1 MTPATDERVEQLP
14 TGVVA
19 EKSRRRPQFSRARV
33 VTKLWRTAERQVAE
47 IETRIAGLDSD
58 PVALERDA
66 KTLAIIAKTVRDL
79 VALDGEA
86 ASLPNRNT
94 MKERA
99 ESHGSRPAKTDAASL
114 EASGDVDFGP
124 HDIAGFR
131 AELARRLD
139 ELRQEREGGGA
150 S

>member
-1 MTPATDERVEQLP
+1 MTHNADSAAGQSQ
-14 TGVVA
+14 TGAAA
-19 EKSRRRPQFSRARV
+19 EKSRRRPAFSRARV

-47 IETRIAGLDSD
+47 IETRMAGIDDD
-58 PVALERDA
+58 PGALERDA

-94 MKERA
+94 VKERA
-99 ESHGSRPAKTDAASL
+99 AAHGSRPAKTDATSL
-114 EASGDVDFGP
+114 EAEENTDFGP
-124 HDIAGFR
+124 RDIADFR

-139 ELRQEREGGGA
+139 ELRQERERGSA